1 MTIREALG
9 DARTIAATSRDDFTA
24 ALTKCATDAVA
35 NYGGDEDKG
44 RDRTIAKIC
53 DSLYAKYGGLTVMEV
68 EYVMDEGTK
77 GGYGDN
83 FSITVKNVLKW
94 LQIYL
99 LSDERAAEK
108 RKWDREHRNMRLDFD
123 GTIAKKNAES
133 IWTLLSRYYGQVNG
147 GGHCGGIPY
156 NLARVYDFLRDR
168 GLRLADTKPEERN
181 IMLAALDDAR
191 KPAKPDM
198 WNGWAAFDETTR
210 AKALCLDML
219 IRRNLQAVYDI
230 IMHR

>member
-1 MTIREALG
+1 MTIREAFE
-9 DARTIAATSRDDFTA
+9 DARTIAATSRDDLTA
-24 ALTKCATDAVA
+24 ALTKCAAEAVT

-53 DSLYAKYGGLTVMEV
+53 DSLYAKYGALTVMEV

-77 GGYGDN
+77 GVYGDN

-123 GTIAKKNAES
+123 GTIAKKNEES
-133 IWTLLSRYYGQVNG
+133 IWILLGRYYEQVNN
-147 GGHCGGIPY
+147 GGHCEGIPY

-168 GLRLADTKPEERN
+168 GLRLADTKAEERP

-191 KPAKPDM
+191 KPARPDM

-210 AKALCLDML
+210 AKALCVEPL

-230 IMHR
+230 IMHK